1 MINRLHFM
9 VLGIVVTGLLN
20 GCQSYFMVQ
29 DPAGTKTYYTDHIS
43 EEDSGA
49 IRFKDLQTGA
59 KVTLQSSVV
68 KQVSRDDLPP
78 GLVR

>member
-1 MINRLHFM
+1 MVNRLHFM
-9 VLGIVVTGLLN
+9 VLGIVVSGMLS
-20 GCQSYFMVQ
+20 GCASYYMIQ
-29 DPAGTKTYYTDHIS
+29 DPAGTKTYYANHVS

-68 KQVSRDDLPP
+68 KQISKDDLPP